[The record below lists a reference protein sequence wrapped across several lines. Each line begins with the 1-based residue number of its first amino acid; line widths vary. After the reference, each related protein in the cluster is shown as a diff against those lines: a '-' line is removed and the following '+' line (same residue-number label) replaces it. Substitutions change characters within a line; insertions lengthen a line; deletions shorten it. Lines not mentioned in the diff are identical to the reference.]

1 MRSRRTVGGTRRVLT
16 VAAATATLTFS
27 AGAIASAAP
36 TGEGAGPNPQGPSMI
51 AHLDGCAFVFDA
63 ASTGGVA
70 ADGFTAAWILKV
82 DPAKSPEAGPG
93 GPGCSFRAT
102 FDFVSKKGV
111 RQTAQLSGDDRSDNG
126 TRGFVSSKSDDD
138 PIRSE
143 TATVTICRPDGACS
157 GPLTSKP

>member
-1 MRSRRTVGGTRRVLT
+1 MRSQKTTGGTRRLLT
-16 VAAATATLTFS
+16 VAAAAAALALS
-27 AGAIASAAP
+27 AGTVASAAP
-36 TGEGAGPNPQGPSMI
+36 TGEGANPNPMGPSMV

-70 ADGFTAAWILKV
+70 QDGFTAAWIIKV
-82 DPAKSPEAGPG
+82 DPATSPEAGPG

-102 FDFVSKKGV
+102 FAFVSKKGV
-111 RQTAQLSGDDRSDNG
+111 RQTAQLNGDDRSDNG

-138 PIRSE
+138 PIRSD
-143 TATVTICRPDGACS
+143 TATVTICRPGGACS